1 MQKRNTPIQ
10 RLLPYPKRSRF
21 KRDVITPARN
31 RRLANNL
38 LFVLIKNP
46 IVVEVT
52 NRVLYRVA
60 QILFRVPIKQ
70 MRNTIT
76 FLIVYPSHPD
86 RWNRVIHHTA
96 KIHFFW
102 QKSEYHR
109 TFAKLM
115 ACNLSHNL
123 IKHYAD
129 HLRLE
134 LSLSENSVE
143 AYCHDVNLF
152 LQYLESQNE
161 STEIK
166 DIKQATVENFFAY
179 LYDMNIGASS
189 QARILSGLKSFW
201 RYLTQESLT
210 EKDPTELI
218 VSPSMGRHLPEV
230 LSYEEIQKMI
240 DSIDLSQPNG
250 HRNKAMIEVMYGC
263 GLRVSELIGL
273 QISNIY
279 KDDGFLRIFGKGSK
293 ERLVPIGDSSLKILF
308 QYIEGARL
316 HIKPKPKYTDTVF
329 LNSRGTGLTRQTV
342 FLLVK
347 ELAERNGI
355 HKTISPHTFRHS
367 FATHLLEGGANLLA
381 VQQMLGHAS
390 VSTTEIYTHISD
402 DLLRETLMDFHPRN
416 RS

>member
-1 MQKRNTPIQ
+1 MDQP
-10 RLLPYPKRSRF
+10 S
-21 KRDVITPARN
+21 
-31 RRLANNL
+31 AN
-38 LFVLIKNP
+38 ISP
-46 IVVEVT
+46 
-52 NRVLYRVA
+52 
-60 QILFRVPIKQ
+60 
-70 MRNTIT
+70 
-76 FLIVYPSHPD
+76 
-86 RWNRVIHHTA
+86 
-96 KIHFFW
+96 
-102 QKSEYHR
+102 
-109 TFAKLM
+109 
-115 ACNLSHNL
+115 NL

-134 LSLSENSVE
+134 LSLSDNSVE

-152 LQYLESQNE
+152 LQYLENQSH
-161 STEIK
+161 STGVG
-166 DIKQATVENFFAY
+166 DIKQDTVENFFAY
-179 LYDMNIGASS
+179 LYDLNIGASS

-201 RYLTQESLT
+201 RYLIQEDLA
-210 EKDPTELI
+210 EEDPTVLI
-218 VSPSMGRHLPEV
+218 SSPSLGRHLPEV

-279 KDDGFLRIFGKGSK
+279 REDGFLRIIGKGSK
-293 ERLVPIGDSSLKILF
+293 ERLVPIGNSSLKILF

-316 HIKPKPKYTDTVF
+316 HIKPKPKYTDIVF
-329 LNSRGTGLTRQTV
+329 LNSRGTGLTRQSV

-347 ELAERNGI
+347 ELAEKNGI
-355 HKTISPHTFRHS
+355 KKTISPHTFRHS

-416 RS
+416 CS